1 MYKEMKKIF
10 CKFWFTNLIICCVL
24 MFFVGTLTAKQKS
37 EYNISYQQYAV
48 LSMKTSSEKLEMNI
62 DDKTIS
68 IDLRQLH
75 IGEKAEKYT
84 LGTPFYCVVYFF
96 QSLFDVINEF
106 F

>member
-10 CKFWFTNLIICCVL
+10 CKFWFTNLIICCIL
-24 MFFVGTLTAKQKS
+24 MFFVGTTAAKQKS

-48 LSMKTSSEKLEMNI
+48 FSMKTSSEKLEMNI
-62 DDKTIS
+62 DDKAIS
-68 IDLRQLH
+68 IDLKSLD
-75 IGEKAEKYT
+75 IAEKAEKYT

-96 QSLFDVINEF
+96 RNLSDVINEF